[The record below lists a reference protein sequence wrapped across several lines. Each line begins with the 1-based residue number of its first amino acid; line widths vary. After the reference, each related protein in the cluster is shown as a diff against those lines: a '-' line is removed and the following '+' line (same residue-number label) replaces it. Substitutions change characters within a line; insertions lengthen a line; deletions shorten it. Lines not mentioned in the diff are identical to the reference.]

1 MKHSEKNLSSLTLH
15 PKVDVFHPLVNF
27 YFEIGIPPFLP
38 NVNCRAISINKTN
51 TKKGTLP
58 GRRVIKFM
66 TQCMKTRNRPP
77 RIANEENDLVHLLI
91 PRPYTLIVGPTSFDC
106 QGRGIQ
112 LSREIPVIGGD
123 MIPGER

>member
-1 MKHSEKNLSSLTLH
+1 
-15 PKVDVFHPLVNF
+15 
-27 YFEIGIPPFLP
+27 
-38 NVNCRAISINKTN
+38 
-51 TKKGTLP
+51 
-58 GRRVIKFM
+58 M